1 MAASVLLGSADGS
14 RLNFIPGGGGGCEN
28 AAVGNSNGLGP
39 PGPAPWNR
47 SVDRALDEASVTGCL
62 NLSGRKL
69 KEFPRSSNNHDLTD
83 TTRAGKCASG
93 LQADRNRCRL
103 SVPLGNPG
111 PSGVREKFESKCLP
125 PGQMDGPSGRCWES
139 FCPRAETGWPRFR
152 LFEPRTGTLVFVTV
166 LFESSSAGPSAG
178 WMRVNTC
185 GGYGGARACP
195 PDGVYHLSG
204 FSGET
209 TRQADLVPVRPNRN
223 RGGCAA
229 GKEEQTGLVSITV
242 SDG

>member
-185 GGYGGARACP
+185 GGDGGARVPARWGLP
-195 PDGVYHLSG
+195 
-204 FSGET
+204 
-209 TRQADLVPVRPNRN
+209 PVRVQ
-223 RGGCAA
+223 RGNN
-229 GKEEQTGLVSITV
+229 QTGGLGAGSAEPEPRRLRCRERGTNRF
-242 SDG
+242 GFHHGQ